1 MENKKIEYLVGKTSS
16 LNNSIS
22 PFNELVI
29 LFLDELSL
37 SLNLKNR
44 NKKFVDVMA
53 LSFFCRKKNILKLKK
68 KYSDKSVRFGLGTL
82 FHITPSNVPTN
93 FAYSLIFGLLSGN
106 SNIVKVPSK
115 KYEEIKLICDAIN
128 KIVLKKKFKLIKD
141 MILIVRYGQFDEWTR
156 KFSRYVTVD

>member
-53 LSFFCRKKNILKLKK
+53 LSFFCRKK
-68 KYSDKSVRFGLGTL
+68 
-82 FHITPSNVPTN
+82 
-93 FAYSLIFGLLSGN
+93 IF
-106 SNIVKVPSK
+106 
-115 KYEEIKLICDAIN
+115 
-128 KIVLKKKFKLIKD
+128 
-141 MILIVRYGQFDEWTR
+141 
-156 KFSRYVTVD
+156 